1 MVFRPAIDDRVCFV
15 LRPYAATFHD
25 SFKQIIRPA
34 IEEVG
39 LICLGG
45 DEDWADQAIIQTVWN
60 NIWRARVVVADVT
73 SRNPNVN
80 YELGMCHALGVP
92 TVIIAQTLEDIPFDY
107 RHRHCVIY
115 SANDVAAA
123 KAKVAGSLKMIIQGK
138 QSLDPLLSWPCDVVP
153 NAPRFRN
160 DNVDAFPELLQHI
173 RQKDLKE
180 AFLIQ
185 MTGNNVKEII
195 CGLWKTNANVE
206 IFISA
211 GEDCFGVNK
220 WQQSRIGRFLSD
232 IGNELRNIPNRGTSG
247 AIEVFQYHAP
257 ASIRAMLFDDQLLT
271 FGAYAYEKH
280 YINDEHG
287 TVLDVRGHELPHV
300 LLAYSDPDF
309 NTVRESLLRTIRNW
323 KENDIVGSAMK
334 FDRSTFG
341 YRSART

>member
-1 MVFRPAIDDRVCFV
+1 MAEMSSFGMKMFIFECFPILLSFAWVSNRGMAGSQCTEVSRFLFVWPRQNRWPDLMLRVERALWLKGLQCTRLPSS
-15 LRPYAATFHD
+15 LRFH
-25 SFKQIIRPA
+25 
-34 IEEVG
+34 
-39 LICLGG
+39 
-45 DEDWADQAIIQTVWN
+45 IIQ
-60 NIWRARVVVADVT
+60 
-73 SRNPNVN
+73 
-80 YELGMCHALGVP
+80 
-92 TVIIAQTLEDIPFDY
+92 
-107 RHRHCVIY
+107 
-115 SANDVAAA
+115 
-123 KAKVAGSLKMIIQGK
+123 
-138 QSLDPLLSWPCDVVP
+138 
-153 NAPRFRN
+153 
-160 DNVDAFPELLQHI
+160 HI
-173 RQKDLKE
+173 LQKDLKE
-180 AFLIQ
+180 ALLVQ